1 MRLIVNEIES
11 LAHDLRGKL
20 SLCVRNI
27 RGAVD
32 LSLNEDMEVVAASTI
47 KVPIFIEALRQVRD
61 GVLSLDEIC
70 AVTPQL
76 RCDGSG
82 VLSHLHDGIE
92 VSVRDLLTL
101 MIIVSDN
108 TATNI
113 MVDRVGMDNVNNTL
127 RSLGYAKTRLQR
139 KMYDWEAI
147 AAGRDNYIVASEA
160 ADMLARAARRELLG
174 KKWDE
179 MLLSTM
185 GAQQFTAN
193 LGLLLPEGVLA
204 NKTGQ
209 VNDAVNDCGLVTTPD
224 FCYSIAVFTQGAK
237 SIGEAQVT
245 IGRISKLIYDAA
257 LSKSC

>member
-1 MRLIVNEIES
+1 
-11 LAHDLRGKL
+11 
-20 SLCVRNI
+20 
-27 RGAVD
+27 
-32 LSLNEDMEVVAASTI
+32 
-47 KVPIFIEALRQVRD
+47 
-61 GVLSLDEIC
+61 
-70 AVTPQL
+70 
-76 RCDGSG
+76 
-82 VLSHLHDGIE
+82 
-92 VSVRDLLTL
+92 
-101 MIIVSDN
+101 
-108 TATNI
+108 
-113 MVDRVGMDNVNNTL
+113 
-127 RSLGYAKTRLQR
+127 
-139 KMYDWEAI
+139 
-147 AAGRDNYIVASEA
+147 
-160 ADMLARAARRELLG
+160 
-174 KKWDE
+174 